1 MVMEEFTIK
10 DSLKITPMQVG
21 GDGKTVQLILTGYL
35 DTYNSPDFQSHVN
48 SLIESGI
55 KKILFNCDGLD
66 YISSTGIGAFTAFLK
81 NLNQRKGDM
90 VIFGL
95 QNKVMEVFQLLGFTK
110 FFKIATDLD
119 TALQVLNRKHKAEG
133 AATKRRVPA
142 ENERGASSRSQDKK
156 GENKTPSRSGVNF
169 PLIFNCPHCG
179 KKLKAPE
186 SGKFR
191 CSGCKGVVE
200 VTKKGSVRSE

>member
-1 MVMEEFTIK
+1 MEMDEFTIK
-10 DSLKITPMQVG
+10 NSLKITPMQVG

-55 KKILFNCDGLD
+55 EKILFNCDGLD

-81 NLNQRKGDM
+81 NLKQRKGDM

-95 QNKVMEVFQLLGFTK
+95 QNKVMDVFQLLGFTK

-119 TALQVLNRKHKAEG
+119 SALQILNRKHRTKSP
-133 AATKRRVPA
+133 ATERRVPA
-142 ENERGASSRSQDKK
+142 GDKRGASSRSQDKK
-156 GENKTPSRSGVNF
+156 GEETAPARSGVNF

-186 SGKFR
+186 SGKYR
-191 CSGCKGVVE
+191 CSGCKGVVQ